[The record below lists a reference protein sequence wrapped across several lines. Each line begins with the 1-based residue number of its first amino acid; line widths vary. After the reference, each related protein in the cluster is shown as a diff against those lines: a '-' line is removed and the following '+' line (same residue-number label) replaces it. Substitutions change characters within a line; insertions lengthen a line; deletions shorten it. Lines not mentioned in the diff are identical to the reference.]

1 MKRNWHIAGLYL
13 LQNLAN
19 NTYYVGQTKDMAI
32 RYDPE
37 TRNRC
42 VAFVDER
49 NQGIRLFI
57 EQEAI
62 EFCEAFGLPITNKQ
76 RSYGKSPQQAKYDH
90 TWHF

>member
-1 MKRNWHIAGLYL
+1 MSKNKWHIAGLYL
-13 LQNLAN
+13 LQNLADS
-19 NTYYVGQTKDMAI
+19 TYYIGQTKDMAQ
-32 RYDPE
+32 RYDSE

-42 VAFVDER
+42 VAFVDEP

-76 RSYGKSPQQAKYDH
+76 RGYGKSPQRAS
-90 TWHF
+90 WHF